1 MTAKHTI
8 LALVSA
14 ACFLGTMS
22 VSFLVEARDVPA
34 DARVV
39 IEPEMD
45 FIGPPLPQAFPFDVE
60 DIEDGMASWYGP
72 GFHGRRTASGRPY
85 NMDEL
90 TAAHPTL
97 PFGTIVVVEY
107 PRTGER
113 VAVEITDR
121 GPYIKPR
128 VIDLSRAAARTL
140 KLGVGRVDLVA
151 LRPEMVKAFYDQ
163 NDSTVVAL
171 THDFQPLEFPVSAT
185 TDLVHHRSYSAAV
198 RALQCDEVVVVGLDD
213 RDRPAYATAKVKAIE
228 VAARP
233 LAADLAS
240 AQRADSPN

>member
-1 MTAKHTI
+1 
-8 LALVSA
+8 
-14 ACFLGTMS
+14 MS

-34 DARVV
+34 DAQVV
-39 IEPEMD
+39 IEPQMD
-45 FIGPPLPQAFPFDVE
+45 FIGPPLPQAFALDMD

-72 GFHGRRTASGRPY
+72 GFHGRRTASGRRY
-85 NMDEL
+85 DMDEL

-151 LRPEMVKAFYDQ
+151 LRPEMVKDFYDN

-171 THDFQPLEFPVSAT
+171 SADFQPLEMPVVAT

-198 RALQCDEVVVVGLDD
+198 RAMQCDEVIIVGLDE
-213 RDRPAYATAKVKAIE
+213 RDRPAYATAKIKAIE
-228 VAARP
+228 MISRP
-233 LAADLAS
+233 LAGELAS